1 MLERAYRKRLDAD
14 LARWQADGTITPDIG
29 AAIRNSFSPLPAAVN
44 IATVVAIVGGLLI
57 AAAFLAFVAA
67 NWSGIARPMRFA
79 ILLAGIAS
87 SYGLGAVFART
98 ERPILAD
105 LAAAV
110 GAIIFGAAIA
120 LTGQMYHLDGDFAA
134 ALLLWAGGAMAAAA
148 LTGSR
153 GALAVALTV
162 GVIWSTMRVDEV
174 GSFPHLAF
182 VLFWLIGAA
191 LALAWNAPVARH
203 LVALAAPIW
212 WLAAVIATGDVS
224 GAASGAATLVA
235 GYALLF
241 GAGHAMATF
250 GRAAMQ
256 SLGLTL
262 STYAG
267 FALAGVLALMAAVA
281 REFGS
286 GTYALPDWVYAC
298 GILGV
303 IASIAVTAMTRRA
316 AAALAALALVLGVI
330 ASLTLPDSGR
340 ALISSG
346 PWLLYGLVLVAMLS
360 LVISGMLDEIR
371 PRVAAGWIGL
381 AATIAAVTWT
391 VPGGLLDRAIFLALA
406 GGVAVVLA
414 LLLGRLLPKEHHS

>member
-1 MLERAYRKRLDAD
+1 MLERSYRKRLDAD

-29 AAIRNSFSPLPAAVN
+29 TAIRNSFPPLPAAVN

-87 SYGLGAVFART
+87 SYGLGALFARSD
-98 ERPILAD
+98 RPILAD
-105 LAAAV
+105 LAVAV
-110 GAIIFGAAIA
+110 GSIIFGAAIA

-134 ALLLWAGGAMAAAA
+134 ALLLWAGGAMVAAA

-162 GVIWSTMRVDEV
+162 GVYWSTMRVDEV

-182 VLFWLIGAA
+182 VLFWVIGAA

-203 LVALAAPIW
+203 LVALSVVAW
-212 WLAAVIATGDVS
+212 WIITVIAAADVR
-224 GAASGAATLVA
+224 GAANGAATIVA
-235 GYALLF
+235 GLVLLF
-241 GAGHAMATF
+241 GTGHAMAAF
-250 GRAAMQ
+250 GRAPAQ
-256 SLGLTL
+256 SLGHTL

-267 FALAGVLALMAAVA
+267 FALAGVLALMVAVT

-286 GTYALPDWVYAC
+286 GRYAPADWVYVC
-298 GILGV
+298 GIIGV
-303 IASIAVTAMTRRA
+303 VASVAVAAMTRRP
-316 AAALAALALVLGVI
+316 AAALAALALALGVV
-330 ASLTLPDSGR
+330 ASLTLAGLGQ
-340 ALISSG
+340 ALGNG
-346 PWLLYGLVLVAMLS
+346 PWLLDGLVLVAMLS
-360 LVISGMLDEIR
+360 LVISGMLDELR
-371 PRVAAGWIGL
+371 PRVVAGWIGL
-381 AATIAAVTWT
+381 AATIAAITWT

-414 LLLGRLLPKEHHS
+414 LLLGRLLPKEQNS

>member
-14 LARWQADGTITPDIG
+14 LARWHADGTISPATH
-29 AAIRNSFSPLPAAVN
+29 AAIRASLAPLPAGIT
-44 IATVVAIVGGLLI
+44 IASVVAIVGGLLI

-79 ILLAGIAS
+79 ILLAGIAV
-87 SYGLGAVFART
+87 SYGLGALFART
-98 ERPILAD
+98 ERPVLAD

-134 ALLLWAGGAMAAAA
+134 ALLLWAGGALAAAA

-162 GVIWSTMRVDEV
+162 GVIWSTMRVEEA

-182 VLFWLIGAA
+182 ILFWLIGAA

-203 LVALAAPIW
+203 LVALSVVAW
-212 WLAAVIATGDVS
+212 WIVTVIASADVRS
-224 GAASGAATLVA
+224 AANGTATIVA
-235 GYALLF
+235 GLVLLF
-241 GAGHAMATF
+241 GTGHAMTAF
-250 GRAAMQ
+250 GRAATQ

-267 FALAGVLALMAAVA
+267 FALAGVLALMTVVA
-281 REFGS
+281 REFGTGS
-286 GTYALPDWVYAC
+286 YALVDWVYAC
-298 GILGV
+298 GVLGV
-303 IASIAVTAMTRRA
+303 VLSSAVAAMTRRA
-316 AAALAALALVLGVI
+316 AAALVALALALGVV
-330 ASLTLPDSGR
+330 ASLTLPGADRG
-340 ALISSG
+340 IVGSS

-360 LVISGMLDEIR
+360 LVISGMLDELR

-381 AATIAAVTWT
+381 AATIAAITWT

-414 LLLGRLLPKEHHS
+414 LLLGRLLPKEHTP

>member
-14 LARWQADGTITPDIG
+14 LTRWQSEGTITPTIG
-29 AAIRNSFSPLPAAVN
+29 DAIRKSFAPLPAAVN

-67 NWSGIARPMRFA
+67 NWDGIARPARFA
-79 ILLAGIAS
+79 ILLAGIAA
-87 SYGLGAVFART
+87 SYGLGAFFARS

-110 GAIIFGAAIA
+110 GALIFGASIA

-134 ALLLWAGGAMAAAA
+134 AMLLWAGGAMAAAA

-162 GVIWSTMRVDEV
+162 GLIWSTMRIEEL
-174 GSFPHLAF
+174 GTFPHLAF
-182 VLFWLIGAA
+182 IPFWLIGAA
-191 LALAWNAPVARH
+191 LAIAWNAPVARH
-203 LVALAAPIW
+203 LVALAVVAW
-212 WLAAVIATGDVS
+212 WIIAVFAAADVRG
-224 GAASGAATLVA
+224 GANTAATLVA
-235 GYALLF
+235 GLTLIF

-250 GRAAMQ
+250 GRAAVQ

-281 REFGS
+281 REFRIGS
-286 GTYALPDWVYAC
+286 YGLPDWVYAC
-298 GILGV
+298 GVAGV
-303 IASIAVTAMTRRA
+303 VASVAAAGMTRRT
-316 AAALAALALVLGVI
+316 AAALAAVALALGVV
-330 ASLTLPDSGR
+330 ASLTLPGAGR
-340 ALISSG
+340 ALIGSG

-360 LVISGMLDEIR
+360 LVISGMLDELR

-381 AATIAAVTWT
+381 AAAIAAITWT
-391 VPGGLLDRAIFLALA
+391 VEGSLLDRAIFLALA

-414 LLLGRLLPKEHHS
+414 LLLGRLLPKEQTS